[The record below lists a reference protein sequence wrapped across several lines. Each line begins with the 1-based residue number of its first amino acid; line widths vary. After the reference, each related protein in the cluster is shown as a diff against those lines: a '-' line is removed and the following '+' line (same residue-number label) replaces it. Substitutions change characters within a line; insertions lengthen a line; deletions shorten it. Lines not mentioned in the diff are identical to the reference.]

1 MTIRV
6 SAHFVER
13 EFASK
18 GNGAVRVEA
27 RLVWHLEQLRAIC
40 GGRPLRIIS
49 GYRDPA
55 HNKRVGGAS
64 QSRHLHGDAADIP
77 VGYATVEQARAA
89 GFVGIGRTGK
99 WATHVDMRPGPPA
112 EWSY

>member
-1 MTIRV
+1 MRV
-6 SAHFVER
+6 SAHFLEE
-13 EFASK
+13 EFRSK
-18 GNGAVRVEA
+18 GDGSVRLEA
-27 RLVWHLEQLRAIC
+27 RLVWHLELLRARK

-55 HNKRVGGAS
+55 HNKRVGGAT

-77 VGYATVEQARAA
+77 AGYATVEDARAV
-89 GFVGIGRTGK
+89 GFTGIGRRGP
-99 WATHVDMRPGPPA
+99 WAVHVDMRPGPRR